1 MSHKINL
8 DEVDVDGA
16 LRQTAE
22 EASGDTRLSF
32 LKKTGV
38 AGGAL
43 MSGGAIFSALAPS
56 AFGGQKSGYGGRP
69 PYPGHGGRPPY
80 PGQNGRPPRQF
91 GYGDIGILNY
101 ALTLEYL
108 EAAFYNGAS
117 AAGLSLSSQ
126 AAAFLKVVTRDE
138 NAHVKFLKEALGS
151 KAVAEPKFDFKG
163 ANQSAELFLKTS
175 FVLENT
181 GVHAYLGQVAN
192 IADPKYLTA
201 AGTIVTIEGRHAG
214 VVGLLIEPEGESIAP
229 DGPFDVPETAQVVL
243 KAVEETGFIVSG

>member
-1 MSHKINL
+1 MSHRINL

-43 MSGGAIFSALAPS
+43 MSGGAILSALAPS
-56 AFGGQKSGYGGRP
+56 AFAGQTSGYGGGP
-69 PYPGHGGRPPY
+69 HHPGHS
-80 PGQNGRPPRQF
+80 GRPPRRF

-117 AAGLSLSSQ
+117 AAGLSLDPQ

-151 KAVAEPKFDFKG
+151 KAIAEPAFDFKG

-192 IADPKYLTA
+192 IADPTYLTA

-229 DGPFDVPETAQVVL
+229 DGPFDIPETAQMVL